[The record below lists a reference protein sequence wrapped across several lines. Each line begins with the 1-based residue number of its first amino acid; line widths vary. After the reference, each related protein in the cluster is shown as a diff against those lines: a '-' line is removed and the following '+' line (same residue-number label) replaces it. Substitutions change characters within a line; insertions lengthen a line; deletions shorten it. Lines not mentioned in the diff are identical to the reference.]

1 MRTVCSLSVILG
13 LTATLAVSN
22 STQLSAYHVI
32 AHYVDIGDQGQ
43 PELLAADSAGNLF
56 VVSTIVKPWGRRQ
69 IRVSKTDPAGNVL
82 ASFEF
87 GGSGLFRPDTVSG
100 TAVDAQGNLVIVGY
114 TYSADFPLVHPLFSA
129 TAQMAFVTK
138 IDSQL
143 RHILF
148 STVLGGSST
157 SFFNGTAYT
166 SATAL
171 ALDAS
176 GNIYVAGS
184 TDTTDYPVTTNAF
197 QTQPPQGDFLGT
209 PFYAFVTEI
218 SADGTRLVFSTY
230 FGASGTVCSAEI
242 GREDQPRAIC

>member
-1 MRTVCSLSVILG
+1 MRIVRSLSALLG

-32 AHYVDIGDQGQ
+32 AHYVDVGDQGQ

-69 IRVSKTDPAGNVL
+69 IRVTETDPAGNVL

-100 TAVDAQGNLVIVGY
+100 AAVDALGNLVIVGS
-114 TYSADFPLVHPLFSA
+114 TYSADFPLVHPLFSS
-129 TAQMAFVTK
+129 TAQTAFVTK

-148 STVLGGSST
+148 STVLGGSLT
-157 SFFNGTAYT
+157 SFF
-166 SATAL
+166 
-171 ALDAS
+171 
-176 GNIYVAGS
+176 GS
-184 TDTTDYPVTTNAF
+184 SEKIV
-197 QTQPPQGDFLGT
+197 G
-209 PFYAFVTEI
+209 
-218 SADGTRLVFSTY
+218 
-230 FGASGTVCSAEI
+230 
-242 GREDQPRAIC
+242 